1 MRVVFH
7 YGMMISGNIN
17 LNLLM
22 NADNVGNLQT
32 NFPNHTSEFDILLNE
47 LLNVLSE
54 NKDLLAGNRINDLLI
69 NNNPMALFGIAIL
82 GWEQN
87 LSQLLELLKNSEN
100 KNFSLLDFI
109 NSGENSGEVF
119 KLLQKIQTD
128 NKTNPG
134 FEKIVDLEN
143 IMKLNS
149 KNLEISD
156 IQKLAEKLTN
166 QDLKLADDSLKITKS
181 FMATEIKN
189 ENSANLV
196 KFLNEENSINLSD
209 KTTSNNV
216 KQQPLTSQIN
226 ISSNP
231 SDFASKLIDIQ
242 TKIDLP
248 ISRLNDVSSIIF
260 RAVSTSQK
268 NLIVQLEPPELGRI
282 LIKLSLD
289 NGSIKADMKVDYPHV
304 KEMLTALVPEIKSNL
319 QSSGIKVS
327 DFLLDLTKEHKGY
340 SDSYHNQGNRK
351 NRDNQKFIEYF
362 A

>member
-1 MRVVFH
+1 
-7 YGMMISGNIN
+7 MISGNIN

-22 NADNVGNLQT
+22 NADNVVNLQT
-32 NFPNHTSEFDILLNE
+32 NFSNQTSEFDILLNE

-54 NKDLLAGNRINDLLI
+54 NKDLLVDNKINDLLI

-87 LSQLLELLKNSEN
+87 LSQILELLKNSEN

-109 NSGENSGEVF
+109 KSGENSGEIF
-119 KLLQKIQTD
+119 KLLQKIQTE
-128 NKTNPG
+128 NKSNPS
-134 FEKIVDLEN
+134 FEKIADFEN
-143 IMKLNS
+143 IIKLNS
-149 KNLEISD
+149 KNLENTD
-156 IQKLAEKLTN
+156 LQKLTEKLTN

-181 FMATEIKN
+181 FSATEIKN
-189 ENSANLV
+189 ENSANLI
-196 KFLNEENSINLSD
+196 KLLNEENAINLSD

-216 KQQPLTSQIN
+216 KQEHLTSP
-226 ISSNP
+226 SNT
-231 SDFASKLIDIQ
+231 SDFAPKLNDIQ

-248 ISRLNDVSSIIF
+248 ITRLNDVSSIIF
-260 RAVSTSQK
+260 KAVSTSQK

-340 SDSYHNQGNRK
+340 SDSYQNQGNRK